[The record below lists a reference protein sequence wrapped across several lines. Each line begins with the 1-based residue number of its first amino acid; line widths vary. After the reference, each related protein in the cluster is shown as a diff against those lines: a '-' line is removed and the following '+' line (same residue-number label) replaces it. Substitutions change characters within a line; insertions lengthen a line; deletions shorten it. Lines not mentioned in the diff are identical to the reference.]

1 MVGLTIRFNPRKGHV
16 QIGNKLDHGCQMTAG
31 EDIAIRRKRLRYRAW
46 HRGTKEMDLILGP
59 FADAHVDAYCTDEL
73 DRLEK
78 LMNEEDP
85 PLLTW
90 VMRQEEPPAH
100 VDREFLESVIADHQA
115 RMGK

>member
-1 MVGLTIRFNPRKGHV
+1 
-16 QIGNKLDHGCQMTAG
+16 MTAG

-59 FADAHVDAYCTDEL
+59 FCDANIEAYDWDEL

-85 PLLTW
+85 PLLKW
-90 VMRQEEPPAH
+90 VMRQEEPPAD
-100 VDREFLESVIADHQA
+100 VDREFLDAVIADHQA
-115 RMGK
+115 RIAK